1 MSTVTATETNIATA
15 PTTATAG
22 VCAGAAP
29 GSSSGLA
36 SATLARGARIGSI
49 DGLRGLVM
57 LLMLVDHTREFF
69 YYGHQVADPMD
80 LGTTSPGLF
89 LTRLAAHLCAPV
101 FVALTG
107 LAAWLYGARKP
118 VAATSAFLVKRG
130 AFLIALELTVVGFA
144 WGFTLSPATVF
155 LQVIWAIG
163 WSMLA
168 LAALVHLPRVW
179 IAAIGAAIVV
189 GHNLLD
195 PIAFAPG
202 EPGYAIWAVLHDR
215 GFIDLWE
222 GTRARTS
229 YPVLPWI
236 GVIALGY
243 AIGPWFAPVTPS
255 RVRARRL
262 WMLAG
267 GLLAAFCVVRGVNG
281 YGEPV
286 AWVAGATPTL
296 TAMSFLNVTKYP
308 PSLDFLLL
316 TLGVGSALLA
326 LWNGRSPRW
335 LAVLGS
341 APLFFYILHL
351 YVLHLAHSAVG
362 AVTEVEA
369 AELPSVGWIWL
380 IAAVVLVP
388 LWFATRSFATM
399 KRKSDR
405 WWMRYL

>member
-1 MSTVTATETNIATA
+1 MSTVTAATSPTATSATSPAVRDDVVSTA
-15 PTTATAG
+15 P
-22 VCAGAAP
+22 VR
-29 GSSSGLA
+29 
-36 SATLARGARIGSI
+36 RGARIESI

-80 LGTTSPGLF
+80 LTTTSPGLF
-89 LTRLAAHLCAPV
+89 FTRLAAHLCAPV

-118 VAATSAFLVKRG
+118 VMATSAFLVKRG
-130 AFLIALELTVVGFA
+130 AFLIALELTIVGFA
-144 WGFTLSPATVF
+144 WSFTVSPATVF

-179 IAAIGAAIVV
+179 IAAIGLTIVV

-195 PIAFAPG
+195 PITFAVG
-202 EPGYAIWAVLHDR
+202 EHGHAIWAVLHDR
-215 GFIDLWE
+215 GFVDLWE

-236 GVIALGY
+236 GAIALGY
-243 AIGPWFAPVTPS
+243 AIGPWFAAATAPTT
-255 RVRARRL
+255 RVRRL
-262 WMLAG
+262 WMVAA
-267 GLLAAFCVVRGVNG
+267 GLLAAFCLVRGLNG
-281 YGEPV
+281 YGDPTP
-286 AWVAGATPTL
+286 WIGGATPLL

-316 TLGVGSALLA
+316 TLGIGSALLA
-326 LWNGRSPRW
+326 LWDSRSPRW

-351 YVLHLAHSAVG
+351 YVLHLVQIAAG
-362 AVTEVEA
+362 AVPGA
-369 AELPSVGWIWL
+369 AGVDVPSVGWIWL
-380 IAAVVLVP
+380 IAAAVLGP
-388 LWFATRSFATM
+388 LCLATRSFATM

>member
-1 MSTVTATETNIATA
+1 MSTFIAAERPNA
-15 PTTATAG
+15 PP
-22 VCAGAAP
+22 AAP
-29 GSSSGLA
+29 PGSG
-36 SATLARGARIGSI
+36 SATPVSRGTRIESI

-69 YYGHQVADPMD
+69 CYGHQVADPMD
-80 LGTTSPGLF
+80 LTTTSPGLF
-89 LTRLAAHLCAPV
+89 FTRLAAHLCAPV

-107 LAAWLYGARKP
+107 LAAWLYGADKP
-118 VAATSAFLVKRG
+118 MAATSAFLVKRG

-144 WGFTLSPATVF
+144 WTFTLPPATLF

-179 IAAIGAAIVV
+179 VAAIGATIVA

-195 PIAFAPG
+195 PIAFAVG
-202 EPGYAIWAVLHDR
+202 EPGHAIWAVLHDR
-215 GFIDLWE
+215 GFIDLWG

-229 YPVLPWI
+229 YPVLPWV

-243 AIGPWFAPVTPS
+243 AIGPWFASAIQP
-255 RVRARRL
+255 RVRVRRL
-262 WMLAG
+262 WMLAV
-267 GLLAAFCVVRGVNG
+267 GLLSAFCVVRGLNG
-281 YGEPV
+281 YGEPSP
-286 AWVAGATPTL
+286 WVVGATPSL

-316 TLGVGSALLA
+316 TLGTGSALLA
-326 LWNGRSPRW
+326 LWDSRSPRR

-341 APLFFYILHL
+341 APLFFYIVHL
-351 YVLHLAHSAVG
+351 YVLHLVQIGAG
-362 AVTEVEA
+362 AVTGTTGADV
-369 AELPSVGWIWL
+369 PSIGWIWL
-380 IAAVVLVP
+380 IAAVMVGP
-388 LWFATRSFATM
+388 LWLVTEWFARV
-399 KRKSDR
+399 KRDSGR